1 MTATISTAPLILA
14 SASPRRKALLS
25 LLVQDFQVRAADVDE
40 NPLQGEKP
48 RDLAARLA
56 QSKAVVV
63 YAQAGRNC
71 RVLGGDTVVAVE
83 NVALGKPKDAAEAR
97 GMLAMLSG
105 RSHQVFSAVAICDE
119 SGIRHQISETTVVFR
134 ELTAETIEE
143 YCASTD
149 PYDKAGGYGIQGEA
163 GSFVVR
169 LDGSYSGV
177 VGLPLWHTQ
186 RLLFHEPPP

>member
-56 QSKAVVV
+56 QSKAEAV
-63 YAQAGRNC
+63 YAQAGPRF
-71 RVLGGDTVVAVE
+71 RVLGGDTVVAVDE
-83 NVALGKPKDAAEAR
+83 VTLGKPQDATEAR

-143 YCASTD
+143 YCASKD

-177 VGLPLWHTQ
+177 VGLPLWHTHS
-186 RLLFHEPPP
+186 LLFQESPT

>member
-56 QSKAVVV
+56 QSKAEAV
-63 YAQAGRNC
+63 YAQAGPRF
-71 RVLGGDTVVAVE
+71 RVLGGDTVVAVDE
-83 NVALGKPKDAAEAR
+83 VTLGKPQDATEAR

>member
-14 SASPRRKALLS
+14 SASPRRIALLS

-40 NPLQGEKP
+40 NPLQGEQP

-56 QSKAVVV
+56 QTKSTAV
-63 YAQAGRNC
+63 YALEGPGC
-71 RVLGGDTVVAVE
+71 RVIGGDTVVAVGDI
-83 NVALGKPKDAAEAR
+83 ALGKPGDASEAR
-97 GMLAMLSG
+97 EMLAILSG
-105 RSHQVFSAVAICDE
+105 RSHQVFSAVTICDE
-119 SGIRHQISETTVVFR
+119 LGVRHLVSETTVTFR
-134 ELTAETIEE
+134 ELAAETIDK
-143 YCASTD
+143 YCASND

-177 VGLPLWHTQ
+177 VGLPLWHTH
-186 RLLFHEPPP
+186 RLLFQEIPG